1 MTDEQCPKC
10 GSNFPANRAW
20 VSRTV
25 LGLMIAPAL
34 QDLDTRVK
42 CPSCGAV
49 FQATAFRFFG
59 VVTPT
64 ALRRSLGAF
73 FVVSI
78 AWVIYFLFVGAP

>member
-10 GSNFPANRAW
+10 GSHFPANRVWA
-20 VSRTV
+20 SRTV

-49 FQATAFRFFG
+49 FEATAFRFFG

-64 ALRRSLGAF
+64 ALRRGLGAF
-73 FVVSI
+73 FVVF
-78 AWVIYFLFVGAP
+78 VVCVTYFLFVDGL